1 MTRNRLMTLESNQRD
16 RQALR
21 DRLLE
26 ATLPHVVFDGWGMAA
41 LEAGARDLGL
51 EIGHIHAVFASP
63 TKDLASHFSDWADRR
78 MLLRLS
84 ALDLPAMRVRERITL
99 AVRLRLQELA
109 GHQEAVRRLAGFLI
123 LPGNASLAA
132 RNGYRSVDAIWRVAG
147 DKAVDFNFYTKRA
160 LLGAVLVTTTLHWLD
175 DTSADHG
182 ETWAFLDRRI
192 AGVMGIPKLQAQ
204 AKGFAA
210 KLTKPLRDLGIGS
223 FSGT

>member
-1 MTRNRLMTLESNQRD
+1 MTLERNQRD
-16 RQALR
+16 RQGMR

-26 ATLPHVVFDGWGMAA
+26 ATLPHVIFDGWGMVA

-51 EIGHIHAVFASP
+51 EIGQIHVVFASP

-84 ALDLPAMRVRERITL
+84 TLDLPAMKVRERITM
-99 AVRLRLQELA
+99 AVRVRLQELA

-123 LPGNASLAA
+123 LPGNTSLAA
-132 RNGYRSVDAIWRVAG
+132 RDGYRTVDAIWRVAG

-160 LLGAVLVTTTLHWLD
+160 LLGAVLATTTLHWLD
-175 DTSADHG
+175 DISHDHG

-192 AGVMGIPKLQAQ
+192 ASVMGISKLQAQ
-204 AKGFAA
+204 VKGFAA
-210 KLTKPLRDLGIGS
+210 KLTKPLRSFGIGG